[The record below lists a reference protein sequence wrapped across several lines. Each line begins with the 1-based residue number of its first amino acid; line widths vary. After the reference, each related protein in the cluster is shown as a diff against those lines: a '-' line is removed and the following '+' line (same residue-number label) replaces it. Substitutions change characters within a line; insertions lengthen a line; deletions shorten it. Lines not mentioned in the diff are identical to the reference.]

1 MAGSVEAT
9 GRATGPP
16 GPRAPELPGNA
27 DKFLAPIERGKIAPA
42 STATLRMPRFD
53 PTVPFGEPE
62 LPRASGFAHYL
73 AELERTAPEGAPS
86 TRLSSL
92 SPSLAQDL
100 MRFEQDGRAA
110 DLLEVLAACV
120 RHGRNLTVHLR
131 CLDKLLPLN
140 LFPNERLAHCPLDL
154 RELVG
159 QRRVALAVLQVEPAV
174 LRPPGDPQASMV
186 GDIRWYRPLSP
197 LLWTMAV
204 HGTRDSLLPELT
216 GAAVYRVSP
225 AFDLTM
231 LHSDTPLHAA
241 VGRLRRG
248 VASQREIANWP
259 GMTRNRAIRLLN
271 ALYLQAG
278 LIVSR
283 SHPAALGDSW
293 FGGV

>member
-1 MAGSVEAT
+1 MT
-9 GRATGPP
+9 
-16 GPRAPELPGNA
+16 
-27 DKFLAPIERGKIAPA
+27 
-42 STATLRMPRFD
+42 RFE

-62 LPRASGFAHYL
+62 LPRASGFARYL
-73 AELERTAPEGAPS
+73 AELERDVPEGAPS

-100 MRFEQDGRAA
+100 MRFEQAGRAA

-120 RHGRNLTVHLR
+120 RHARNLTVHLR
-131 CLDKLLPLN
+131 CQEKVLPLTV
-140 LFPNERLAHCPLDL
+140 FPNERLAHSALDL
-154 RELVG
+154 RALVE
-159 QRRVALAVLQVEPAV
+159 QHRLALEVLQVEPAV
-174 LRPPGDPQASMV
+174 LRPPGDPHAMMV
-186 GDIRWYRPLSP
+186 GEPHLYRPLSP
-197 LLWTMAV
+197 LLWAMAV
-204 HGTRDSLLPELT
+204 HGVRGSLLPELT

-225 AFDLTM
+225 AFDLAM
-231 LHSDTPLHAA
+231 LRREGPLSSA
-241 VGRLRRG
+241 VQRLRRG

-259 GMTRNRAIRLLN
+259 GMNRDRAVRLLN